1 MKLIGRKIALLLMVG
16 LIGFA
21 FIGCGENSEL
31 WDLQVALNQGIQD
44 INTLDAVDEA
54 DLSEQD
60 IEAVGL
66 EMTETSV
73 IELSVTLLEEPLTI
87 QEKIDL
93 IQATHTNIKTI
104 QLDINTKKAE
114 LKIAVEALKVDI
126 QAFRNGDET
135 LSDEDKALI
144 KAYIEEILTIREAL
158 KATIG
163 QAYRKMADLR
173 GQYRLAN
180 VDLILTT
187 FQDVEEVLQLRLA
200 KITRLLEI
208 VSSLDELI

>member
-44 INTLDAVDEA
+44 INTLDAVDEE

-93 IQATHTNIKTI
+93 IQATHANIKTI

-114 LKIAVEALKVDI
+114 LKIAVEALKGDI
-126 QAFRNGDET
+126 QLFRNGDET

-144 KAYIEEILTIREAL
+144 KAYIEEILTIRDEL

-180 VDLILTT
+180 IDLILTT
-187 FQDVEEVLQLRLA
+187 FQDVEEVLQLRLT